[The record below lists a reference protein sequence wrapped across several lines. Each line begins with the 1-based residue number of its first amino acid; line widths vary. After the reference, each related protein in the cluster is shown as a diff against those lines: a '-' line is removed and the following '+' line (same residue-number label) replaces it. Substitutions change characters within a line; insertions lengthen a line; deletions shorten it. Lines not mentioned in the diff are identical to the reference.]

1 MDEGL
6 TLKEYL
12 FESDL
17 ICGNC
22 RRKFIKNNKIFEYK
36 SLRIHAF
43 YLYNEYLENLLFQY
57 KEGRDIAL
65 KDIFLWKYKKK
76 LNDIFR
82 QRECI
87 IMPSSE
93 EKVKDRGF
101 HPLKEMLA
109 CSNVEIKECFIKNK
123 NYKQSLQR
131 AQDREKVKDV
141 IQIVEFPQKEY
152 YLFDDV
158 VTSGNTLLSA
168 IDLLGRSEEINDVY
182 VLSVHPHFV
191 ELCEKEKL

>member
-1 MDEGL
+1 M
-6 TLKEYL
+6 KEYL